1 MKPSSLWIILIRI
14 ISVNIILGAIFQIPQ
29 TFTYASSLYGN
40 DRNMPLVLVL
50 LIFWI
55 GFIFFL
61 YRFGILFP
69 DKIVKWMKLDTR
81 FEEERFQFDLNQK
94 SMIQAS
100 IIVISGLLFMDNFVS
115 TIQELIIF
123 AQQTSYEL
131 REYPNLAILIGCI
144 IKTSFAYFLVF
155 NSSNVSDF
163 ILKKSEK

>member
-61 YRFGILFP
+61 Y
-69 DKIVKWMKLDTR
+69 
-81 FEEERFQFDLNQK
+81 
-94 SMIQAS
+94 
-100 IIVISGLLFMDNFVS
+100 
-115 TIQELIIF
+115 
-123 AQQTSYEL
+123 
-131 REYPNLAILIGCI
+131 
-144 IKTSFAYFLVF
+144 
-155 NSSNVSDF
+155 
-163 ILKKSEK
+163 